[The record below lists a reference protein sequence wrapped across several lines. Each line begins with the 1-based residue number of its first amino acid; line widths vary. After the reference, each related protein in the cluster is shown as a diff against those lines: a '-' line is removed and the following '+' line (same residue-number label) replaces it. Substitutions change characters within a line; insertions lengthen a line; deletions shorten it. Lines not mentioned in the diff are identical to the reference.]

1 MTKREPSRPSSK
13 STRAPS
19 TYCRLMASTTRA
31 TPSVTIC
38 VSSSA
43 TWSSKAKPYEKP
55 EQPPPVTYRR
65 SLRLGLPSSTIKS
78 ATLAA
83 AEGVNSSWPGMT
95 PGMLGLAIVRA
106 ASILNSFFGD
116 AVGMWVGGENS
127 AGAGGA
133 GGLLGDQGA
142 AASRVTRTEVGH
154 GRLDRVL
161 GQDRTMDFYR
171 WQGQLFGNVGVLD
184 GQGLVQRAT
193 AHPFRDQRARRD
205 GRATAVGLELGVFD
219 HALCVDADLQSHHVA
234 TGGCT
239 HHAGADVVVAG
250 LEGANVAG
258 VLVVV
263 NDLVTVCHGILR
275 ICVDG

>member
-43 TWSSKAKPYEKP
+43 TWSSKANPYEKP

-65 SLRLGLPSSTIKS
+65 SLSLGLPSSTINS

-95 PGMLGLAIVRA
+95 PGRVGLSMVGA

-116 AVGMWVGGENS
+116 AVGKWWGDSMR
-127 AGAGGA
+127 AGAA
-133 GGLLGDQGA
+133 DRLLGELFGGTCGMA
-142 AASRVTRTEVGH
+142 RTEVGH